1 MSNLWNE
8 PAYIKIHEGCG
19 GRIRWVEAIDTPGV
33 GYTGE
38 CTECLKENVVTED
51 IIPIEVRG
59 DAGEFAGEFDIRDT
73 VLEMKKDELAELTWK
88 PDDTYDEN
96 QERIRSEVGVDV

>member
-1 MSNLWNE
+1 MSDLWSE

-38 CTECLKENVVTED
+38 CTECLEESVVTED

-59 DAGEFAGEFDIRDT
+59 DAGGFAGKFDIRDT
-73 VLEMKKDELAELTWK
+73 VLETEKDELAELSWE
-88 PDDTYDEN
+88 DDDSHDEN
-96 QERIRSEVGVDV
+96 QERIQSEVGVDV